1 MNVCELS
8 QLLYLKREIDQSGER
23 LAELER
29 RSAEYLETTSSK
41 PSLENLTEHRK
52 IKSEII
58 TLKNTIEVKRKLCV
72 TEYQRLMEYI
82 TGVEDSF
89 MRQILTYRYIDGF
102 SWVQVAMHIGGD
114 NTGDGVRKAHTRFL
128 KKNT

>member
-8 QLLYLKREIDQSGER
+8 QLLYLKREIEQSRER
-23 LAELER
+23 LAELEK
-29 RSAEYLETTSSK
+29 RSDEYLETASSM
-41 PSLENLTEHRK
+41 PSLEKITEHRN
-52 IKSEII
+52 IKPEII
-58 TLKNTIEVKRKLCV
+58 NLKNTIEAKKKLCV
-72 TEYQRLMEYI
+72 TEYQRLMEFI

-102 SWVQVAMHIGGD
+102 SWVQVAMHIGGG

-128 KKNT
+128 KRNT